1 LSSYLWSLRHISNRV
16 LILTRK
22 LMVMKILLVL
32 YDLLL
37 LQLNVQKLRDPLLTH
52 HRVKL
57 IIINLMVHLMIS
69 LVPISSTP
77 SWDYRAISLL

>member
-1 LSSYLWSLRHISNRV
+1 
-16 LILTRK
+16 
-22 LMVMKILLVL
+22 MVMKILLVL

-52 HRVKL
+52 DRVKM
-57 IIINLMVHLMIS
+57 IIILLMIHLMIS

-77 SWDYRAISLL
+77 SWDYRAIPWL